1 MSEFTFINMNRPVLS
16 FIGVMLAVMLIC
28 LFPSKAQAIVEN
40 NILCTRT
47 GGSESEQDLG
57 VLSPGQRIF
66 SAVVL
71 DCTIRRRFPVGASV
85 SSTFQYT
92 GGRYGPDYVVG
103 SNGRQVPRGGMG
115 TNTGPCLPGACM
127 TLPVNYKFSPV
138 FTGETTAATQP
149 GNYMFHYSL
158 FVTSIG
164 GWENYSDVIYSGLI
178 YYTVE
183 SPSCALV
190 SASAA
195 NLYFGTLSSADLS
208 QASRQADISLSC
220 QSAARAAV
228 TLVPSQSVVN
238 RAGGVSATTLAGLS
252 MASTWADTGNA
263 VNFGTARTFNFQPGS
278 NTLGVRFQPQLN
290 GTSVQAVGNFSSQYT
305 LTITYL

>member
-149 GNYMFHYSL
+149 
-158 FVTSIG
+158 
-164 GWENYSDVIYSGLI
+164 
-178 YYTVE
+178 
-183 SPSCALV
+183 
-190 SASAA
+190 
-195 NLYFGTLSSADLS
+195 
-208 QASRQADISLSC
+208 
-220 QSAARAAV
+220 
-228 TLVPSQSVVN
+228 
-238 RAGGVSATTLAGLS
+238 
-252 MASTWADTGNA
+252 
-263 VNFGTARTFNFQPGS
+263 
-278 NTLGVRFQPQLN
+278 
-290 GTSVQAVGNFSSQYT
+290 
-305 LTITYL
+305 